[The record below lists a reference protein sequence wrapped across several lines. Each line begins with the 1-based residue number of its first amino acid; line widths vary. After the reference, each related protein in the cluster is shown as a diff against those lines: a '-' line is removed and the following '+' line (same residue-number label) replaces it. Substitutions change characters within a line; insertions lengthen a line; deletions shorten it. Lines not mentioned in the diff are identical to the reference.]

1 MRPPEPRG
9 RIPMHDETLGHDCPI
24 EEATMQRWEYLE
36 VQVFRENWVD
46 SLGRRGELPRE
57 SVIEGGSGYPSLYS
71 SAALLN
77 ELGEQGWELAGV
89 AGGAD
94 VDSHKLLLKRPRV

>member
-9 RIPMHDETLGHDCPI
+9 RIPTRDETLGHGCPI

-36 VQVFRENWVD
+36 VQVHAQRWLD

-57 SVIEGGSGYPSLYS
+57 SVFEDGSPYLYS

-89 AGGAD
+89 AGSTG
-94 VDSHKLLLKRPRV
+94 VDYHKLLLERPRI